1 METPWTHS
9 YSRGIDWTAVS
20 DGQNHQQS
28 NPKMPTLINTI
39 LLFALL
45 LSAAD
50 LFAEKG
56 ESVMFEPTQ
65 HPFTE
70 APPDTDDQAEKCQQL
85 LRQIEELKGKPQRRH
100 AAMERHKLECVN

>member
-1 METPWTHS
+1 
-9 YSRGIDWTAVS
+9 
-20 DGQNHQQS
+20 
-28 NPKMPTLINTI
+28 MPNRINTI

-45 LSAAD
+45 LTGAD

-65 HPFTE
+65 PPFTE
-70 APPDTDDQAEKCQQL
+70 TPLNTDDQAEKCQQL
-85 LRQIEELKGKPQRRH
+85 LRRIEELKGKPQRRH